1 MLTPTPSRFGTLDE
15 FVCTR
20 TRILVR
26 WAPLLAAGRAALLSG
41 RNIIN
46 FELTNNVQIVITI
59 HRYKK

>member
-1 MLTPTPSRFGTLDE
+1 MLAPTPGRFGALDA
-15 FVCTR
+15 FVCAR
-20 TRILVR
+20 TGILAR